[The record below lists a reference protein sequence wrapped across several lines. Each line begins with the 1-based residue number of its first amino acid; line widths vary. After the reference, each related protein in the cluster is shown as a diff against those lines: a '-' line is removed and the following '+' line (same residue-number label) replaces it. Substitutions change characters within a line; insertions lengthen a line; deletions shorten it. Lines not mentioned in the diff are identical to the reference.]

1 MKQLFSIIVIMG
13 CVSILYPS
21 IFGMPQTLAFQ
32 EQQVDVTASERGSQ
46 VNELAMAKRSGVL
59 QGKNAPD
66 KGSALSGVDQDE
78 KSKKSG
84 TTLHIPGIG
93 TLGTLPD
100 LDFGLELLYQ
110 EDSDALSAIEKSQ
123 DDGMAIKGRIK
134 HKF

>member
-123 DDGMAIKGRIK
+123 DNGMAIKGRIK

>member
-1 MKQLFSIIVIMG
+1 MA

-21 IFGMPQTLAFQ
+21 VFGIPHTLAFQ

-46 VNELAMAKRSGVL
+46 VNELAIGKRDAIL
-59 QGKNAPD
+59 PGKNTPD
-66 KGSALSGVDQDE
+66 KGSAVSGIDPKE

-84 TTLHIPGIG
+84 TTIHIPGIG

-100 LDFGLELLYQ
+100 LDFGLELLYKD
-110 EDSDALSAIEKSQ
+110 ENDGLSAFDKSQ

>member
-100 LDFGLELLYQ
+100 SDFGLELLYQ